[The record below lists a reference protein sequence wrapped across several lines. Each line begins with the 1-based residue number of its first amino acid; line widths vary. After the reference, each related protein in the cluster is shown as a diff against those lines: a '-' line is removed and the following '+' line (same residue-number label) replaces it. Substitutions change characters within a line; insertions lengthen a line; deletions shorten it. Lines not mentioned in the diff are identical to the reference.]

1 MFHSQLAEFINPF
14 NDALKMPDVAL
25 RLSLHNMSSLA
36 MLDGLVT
43 QQAAVM
49 SYSNDFLAM
58 TFVSLA
64 AFPLLLL
71 LRSSKLV
78 AAAPARRCGRSA
90 RAGERRGACGG
101 DGLRSST
108 RGAAR

>member
-1 MFHSQLAEFINPF
+1 MMA
-14 NDALKMPDVAL
+14 
-25 RLSLHNMSSLA
+25 
-36 MLDGLVT
+36 
-43 QQAAVM
+43 
-49 SYSNDFLAM
+49 YSNDFLVM

-78 AAAPARRCGRSA
+78 AARAAAQARERSA

-101 DGLRSST
+101 DGLS
-108 RGAAR
+108 ARIPSPLVGEG

>member
-1 MFHSQLAEFINPF
+1 MFHSQLVEFINPF
-14 NDALKMPDVAL
+14 NDALKMPDVA
-25 RLSLHNMSSLA
+25 RRDFDCA
-36 MLDGLVT
+36 ARARGALDGLVT

-49 SYSNDFLAM
+49 AYSNDFLVM

-78 AAAPARRCGRSA
+78 AARRRRRCGRSA

-108 RGAAR
+108 LGAAR